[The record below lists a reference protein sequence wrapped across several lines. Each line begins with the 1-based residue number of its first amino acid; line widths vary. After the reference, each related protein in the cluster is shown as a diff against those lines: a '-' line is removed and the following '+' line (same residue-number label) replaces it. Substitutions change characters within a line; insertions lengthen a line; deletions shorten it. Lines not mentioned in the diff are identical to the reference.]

1 MPVTTPA
8 FSTPSAP
15 VTGPGGACSSVRLT
29 LAEAMNR
36 ALGYNEGLNRQA
48 GGKKH
53 AMEIPRHRI
62 SDNNQGKGKGKA
74 PNRQERKAAAKTAGA
89 PAIGSVLPFLATVT
103 KEAAQ
108 NRENK
113 WIRRVKHIKALGL
126 DLKVPKNSIA
136 RQMRAMVWYEG
147 FADSFKSTLNLL
159 TCCQNCGKKL
169 SDYNM
174 LLHLDKTGLKYS
186 IHIRHLRCLS
196 HKGWLG
202 LLTDEMGDNGV
213 VTTCFCEGLHSHPNI
228 CNDGWV
234 WVREQYERY
243 CSAGD
248 TRPFP
253 SQPHFWNILAVGSI
267 ICAWPPEVFYPW
279 VEMVKNG
286 EELTLQSHLDIT
298 PNASPTAGPSAPT
311 AHSPIASPAPSPLS
325 SLSPSPSPSPFPL
338 PLPPPYSLLQFPPS
352 LPASPTHSGILDWH
366 MKSSAPSFGQGPDL
380 GNVDASESLQIK
392 KEMMEDN
399 ASLTLAASAIAE
411 SGMLD
416 IDSFQLVIPGP
427 NSRLSTPAPITQL
440 LTSAPATPASAS
452 QTHNSAGHEEDASL
466 WDTVDRIEDDV
477 FMEVEY

>member
-1 MPVTTPA
+1 M
-8 FSTPSAP
+8 
-15 VTGPGGACSSVRLT
+15 VR
-29 LAEAMNR
+29 
-36 ALGYNEGLNRQA
+36 
-48 GGKKH
+48 
-53 AMEIPRHRI
+53 
-62 SDNNQGKGKGKA
+62 
-74 PNRQERKAAAKTAGA
+74 
-89 PAIGSVLPFLATVT
+89 
-103 KEAAQ
+103 AAQ
-108 NRENK
+108 MPSTSSLDWHTMINLENCY
-113 WIRRVKHIKALGL
+113 ALIL
-126 DLKVPKNSIA
+126 RHDPCK
-136 RQMRAMVWYEG
+136 VWYEG

-159 TCCQNCGKKL
+159 TCCQNCEFYFYFFLKHFWCWPSLAGGKKL

-174 LLHLDKTGLKYS
+174 LLVGFIPQRIEAPNIDLKHLDKTGLKYS

-213 VTTCFCEGLHSHPNI
+213 VTTCFCEGLHFHPNI

-248 TRPFP
+248 TWPFP

-352 LPASPTHSGILDWH
+352 LPASPTHSSILDWH

-477 FMEVEY
+477 FMEVEYWASWCRHAVEILSTLMKIMTYDRHIWLVSFWLTGERVPRFP